1 MENEEKKE
9 TVETETTAET
19 KETEK
24 KDSNVEEKKSEET
37 KGEGKT
43 FTQEEFNEAL
53 KKEVARKTK
62 GIPSKEELN
71 AYNEWKESQKSEE
84 EKKSEKEQE
93 YQKTISERDSYK
105 KENSLLR
112 KGVNIDDLDYVLFKV
127 SKMEGEFDDN
137 LETFLNDNPKYLG
150 KTEETKETKTV
161 DLGSDHNDENVK
173 DDTLARKVMG
183 LK

>member
-9 TVETETTAET
+9 TVETETTTET
-19 KETEK
+19 KETET

-37 KGEGKT
+37 KDEGKT
-43 FTQEEFNEAL
+43 FTQDEFNEAL

-62 GIPSKEELN
+62 GIPSKEELK
-71 AYNEWKESQKSEE
+71 AFNEWKESQKSEE
-84 EKKSEKEQE
+84 EKKTEKEQE
-93 YQKTISERDSYK
+93 YQKTISERDAYK

-137 LETFLNDNPKYLG
+137 LEAFLKDNPKYLV
-150 KTEETKETKTV
+150 KNEETKETKTV
-161 DLGSDHNDENVK
+161 DLGSNHTEENSK
-173 DDTLARKVMG
+173 DDSFVRKVMG
-183 LK
+183 LE